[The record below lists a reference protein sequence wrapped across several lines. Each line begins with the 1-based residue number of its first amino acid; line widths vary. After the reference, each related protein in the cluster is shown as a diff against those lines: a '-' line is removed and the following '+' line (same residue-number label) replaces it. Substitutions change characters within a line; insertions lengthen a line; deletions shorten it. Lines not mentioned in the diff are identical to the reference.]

1 MFSQCSDNCGLKM
14 ENWRLSRIEVELG
27 KVKLDLESPDVVST
41 LPEVSDDR
49 KLSARAAET
58 EKSTSAEDD
67 LLSKIVIRPAYS
79 KSSRRKGDATKAVQ
93 MIKEKYDSPNAVTK
107 SGLNAEPSRPTPS
120 GVGVTGEAAATGTW
134 RPSDP
139 DICRVE
145 SQPHGGQ
152 RLMLDAFTMGLQPV
166 CDSFQGDTPVRR
178 EMSPPVVAAPCVAFD
193 FNATVYHPPAAPKD
207 SPPRP
212 CSGPRSPSR
221 PGPPTTA
228 KPPSSLYLGQLTA
241 QHRYDPT
248 KQSPGDSYPYTG
260 ESVASVAAVQP
271 PDLVMVQPFVP
282 TDYPSPTSLPEP
294 PSDVFLRGYLLP
306 QPQQRT
312 PSPTVD
318 FQAMPP
324 FSQMDESFLRAVP
337 PQPGNEET
345 FNSGDVLEG
354 RIVDVTYP
362 GLDYSYRKRS
372 EPEQT
377 TCEPV
382 SMETHTI
389 RHLADSYNC
398 RPRFGTLKATRS
410 TNPQRSGDPQ
420 SGDFFP
426 PRGPCLTDEDRNQ
439 VEMFYRSHKT
449 RLFVAKCEANL
460 YFGSARRHSAV
471 VPSRSAAARAA
482 ESPENWMFLK
492 CGIPVL
498 LLDSGE
504 SRRQRR
510 LHIIL
515 AERGSGFVLWRD
527 TFDHLTG
534 YSVSPNVGFHTMH
547 LSKDHT
553 KLAGFYF
560 ADSLSATEFFDFL
573 SNLTSDPDD
582 PLLSLSNGTKKKK
595 KDRKKTGCGATSRKE
610 KRKPIRREDISL
622 PCCFTHVTKLD
633 RNDGLHILL
642 SDDSLL
648 QQKQNDSQVETTESS

>member
-1 MFSQCSDNCGLKM
+1 M

-27 KVKLDLESPDVVST
+27 KLKLDLESPDVVST
-41 LPEVSDDR
+41 LPEVHDDR
-49 KLSARAAET
+49 KSPVT
-58 EKSTSAEDD
+58 EKVTAEDD
-67 LLSKIVIRPAYS
+67 VLSKIVIRPAYS

-107 SGLNAEPSRPTPS
+107 SGLNAEPSRPTS
-120 GVGVTGEAAATGTW
+120 AGFRVTDEATGAW
-134 RPSDP
+134 KPSEP

-145 SQPHGGQ
+145 SQPRGQ
-152 RLMLDAFTMGLQPV
+152 RLSLESSTTRLPV
-166 CDSFQGDTPVRR
+166 CESFQGSTPVWRQK
-178 EMSPPVVAAPCVAFD
+178 SPSAVAAPGVAFD
-193 FNATVYHPPAAPKD
+193 FNATVYHPPAAPSE
-207 SPPRP
+207 SPPRL
-212 CSGPRSPSR
+212 CYGPRSPSR
-221 PGPPTTA
+221 PGPPTTT
-228 KPPSSLYLGQLTA
+228 KPPSSLYLGQLTT
-241 QHRYDPT
+241 QHRYDQA
-248 KQSPGDSYPYTG
+248 KLLHGNSYLCTG
-260 ESVASVAAVQP
+260 EIVASSPVAAVQP

-282 TDYPSPTSLPEP
+282 SDSPCGDTFLPDP
-294 PSDVFLRGYLLP
+294 PSDVFLQGYLLP
-306 QPQQRT
+306 QRQPRSPIST
-312 PSPTVD
+312 EPTVD
-318 FQAMPP
+318 FQAMP
-324 FSQMDESFLRAVP
+324 SINQIDESFLKAVP
-337 PQPGNEET
+337 PPENLEM
-345 FNSGDVLEG
+345 FNASDALEG
-354 RIVDVTYP
+354 RAGDPSYK
-362 GLDYSYRKRS
+362 LDHSFRKRS
-372 EPEQT
+372 EPEQQT
-377 TCEPV
+377 ACEQV

-398 RPRFGTLKATRS
+398 RPRYGTLKATRA
-410 TNPQRSGDPQ
+410 NPQRTDDPQ

-426 PRGPCLTDEDRNQ
+426 PRGPCLTDDDRNQ
-439 VEMFYRSHKT
+439 VEMFYRSHKS
-449 RLFVAKCEANL
+449 RVFVAKCEANL
-460 YFGSARRHSAV
+460 YFGSARRHSVV
-471 VPSRSAAARAA
+471 VPSKSAVARAA

-498 LLDSGE
+498 VLDSGE

-560 ADSLSATEFFDFL
+560 SDSLSATEFFDFL

-595 KDRKKTGCGATSRKE
+595 KDRKKTGSGATSRKE

-648 QQKQNDSQVETTESS
+648 QQTQNDSHVDPTESSQCLPKTPLPV